1 MAEKH
6 GNTEKLAGNKN
17 AVKTE
22 DEKATST
29 LVARV
34 RPEDKARWVKAALS
48 CQMKLTEWIIKTL
61 NDKAPPF

>member
-1 MAEKH
+1 MIEKH

-22 DEKATST
+22 DEKATSM

-34 RPEDKARWVKAALS
+34 KTEDKARWVKAAQGAGL
-48 CQMKLTEWIIKTL
+48 KLTEWVIKTL